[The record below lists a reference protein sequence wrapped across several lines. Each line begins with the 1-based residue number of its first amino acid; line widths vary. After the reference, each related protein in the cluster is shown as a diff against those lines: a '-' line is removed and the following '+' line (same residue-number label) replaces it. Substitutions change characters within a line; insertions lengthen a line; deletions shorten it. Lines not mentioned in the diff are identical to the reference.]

1 MFYAFEKKMIAL
13 TMVLVPL
20 FFTVHFLSAQPQSD
34 NYILKKWAISSGGGS
49 MASENYQAI
58 AVIGQSTP
66 PGTSTSENYT
76 LFSGYLGPLFGAPGP
91 ALVWVWTD
99 SVNVYLDWE
108 DVPNANSY
116 NIYRSLIP
124 DVQIDPTYL
133 IGTSSVSEYMD
144 TGALNDPDA
153 KYFYRITCSN

>member
-1 MFYAFEKKMIAL
+1 MFCVFEKKRLALAMILILAI
-13 TMVLVPL
+13 
-20 FFTVHFLSAQPQSD
+20 FAAHFLSAQPQSD

-49 MASENYQAI
+49 MSSDNYQAV
-58 AVIGQSTP
+58 AVIGQSSP
-66 PGTSTSENYT
+66 PGVSESENYT
-76 LFSGYLGPLFGAPGP
+76 LFSGYLGPLFGVPGP

-116 NIYRSLIP
+116 NIYRSLVP
-124 DVQIDPTYL
+124 DVQINPTYL
-133 IGTSSVSEYMD
+133 IGTSPVSEYMD
-144 TGALNDPDA
+144 TGALNDPEA